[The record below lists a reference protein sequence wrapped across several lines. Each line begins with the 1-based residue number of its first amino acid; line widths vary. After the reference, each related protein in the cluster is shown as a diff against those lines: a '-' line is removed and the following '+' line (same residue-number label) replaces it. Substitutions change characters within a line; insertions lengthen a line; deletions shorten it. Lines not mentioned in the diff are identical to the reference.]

1 MTLAEFGTA
10 LETLSIPAYYG
21 PLFDS
26 QAVPYISYTANDRNT
41 IHADGIVIYSEEWIE
56 LRLVTKERDTVWEAL
71 IEHLLT
77 ENGIAFYDPDLTF
90 DEKQHIHIVSYTFM
104 LEGG

>member
-1 MTLAEFGTA
+1 MTIAEFGTVIA
-10 LETLSIPAYYG
+10 TLSIPAYFG

-26 QAVPYISYTANDRNT
+26 QAVPYISYTSQERNT

-56 LRLVTKERDTVWEAL
+56 LRFVSKERDMASEAL

-77 ENGIAFYDPDLTF
+77 TNGIAFYDPDMSY